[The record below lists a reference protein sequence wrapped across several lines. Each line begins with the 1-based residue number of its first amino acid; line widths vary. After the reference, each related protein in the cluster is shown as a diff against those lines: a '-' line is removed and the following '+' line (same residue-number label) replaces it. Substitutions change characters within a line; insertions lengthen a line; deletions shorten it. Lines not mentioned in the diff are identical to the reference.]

1 MNLKDS
7 NRRASFNDLQV
18 QRAVRE
24 QKQKELAEKVA
35 KEEEEKK
42 QERAEEIEDFKNTSL
57 RLSQINKFL
66 LISIIYC
73 IVFTIISLLNG
84 LFLTGI
90 SCIICAIFT
99 LFIGKVSYQKNEDR
113 KLTNTLLWNLSQS
126 LFDFIDLKIPYD
138 VFPNKDRLLA
148 TFTFFGILVYT
159 IFPSSNV
166 FYGITTAMIIV
177 SYLVSFAMKDVESIH
192 RFVKPMITALFIGL
206 FTKPILYYVLIGTL
220 EFDAMNMI
228 LLNIFTIIRIYTEKI
243 AIYHQ

>member
-99 LFIGKVSYQKNEDR
+99 LFIGKVDR
-113 KLTNTLLWNLSQS
+113 KST
-126 LFDFIDLKIPYD
+126 
-138 VFPNKDRLLA
+138 RLN
-148 TFTFFGILVYT
+148 
-159 IFPSSNV
+159 SS
-166 FYGITTAMIIV
+166 
-177 SYLVSFAMKDVESIH
+177 H
-192 RFVKPMITALFIGL
+192 RT
-206 FTKPILYYVLIGTL
+206 
-220 EFDAMNMI
+220 
-228 LLNIFTIIRIYTEKI
+228 
-243 AIYHQ
+243 